1 MVDTIGWS
9 SCVSDVTV
17 SYVVDEMGVV
27 GAVPRCNGG
36 SRRGEGE
43 GGGGG
48 GGSGSSPTTGGCQP
62 PSTCQYILY
71 IPGTGLV
78 GLGRVNIHGAH
89 HEKTVFKRTDASD
102 KCRGQRGTCSVAVL
116 FR

>member
-36 SRRGEGE
+36 SRRG
-43 GGGGG
+43 GGG
-48 GGSGSSPTTGGCQP
+48 GGSSSSPTSGGCQP
-62 PSTCQYILY
+62 PSTCQYIYILY
-71 IPGTGLV
+71 IPGTYLV
-78 GLGRVNIHGAH
+78 GLGRVNIHGAR
-89 HEKTVFKRTDASD
+89 EEGSLV
-102 KCRGQRGTCSVAVL
+102 SV
-116 FR
+116 